1 MAIKIV
7 TDSTSD
13 LPLDLAE
20 RLGITV
26 VPLNVHFGLDEV
38 FKDGI
43 DITADQFYERLITGE
58 QLPTTSQPSPGDF
71 IEAYNRVGK
80 DADGIVS
87 VHVSGKLSGTYNSAV
102 QAKDQADVPCPI
114 EVVDTLQA
122 SMGIGMIAMAAARAA
137 SQGADLEEVAD
148 VARRAIAQSQC
159 FALLDTLEYVQRGG
173 RIGKAQALLGS
184 ILKIKPMIII
194 RDGEVHELAKAR
206 TTSKAIARL
215 EEFARGFAPLDSIC
229 VLHSTTPKV
238 AEEIAENLRE
248 LLTADK
254 VPFVARFGPVLGT
267 HTGPG
272 AVGVGLLR
280 TESASTSEG

>member
-1 MAIKIV
+1 MAVKIV

-26 VPLNVHFGLDEV
+26 VPLNVHFGTEV

-43 DITADQFYERLITGE
+43 DITADQFYERLITGD

-71 IEAYNRVGK
+71 IEAYKGVGK

-87 VHVSGKLSGTYNSAV
+87 VHISGKLSGTYNSAV
-102 QAKDQADVPCPI
+102 QAKDQADVHCPI

-159 FALLDTLEYVQRGG
+159 FALLDTLEYVQKGG

-184 ILKIKPMIII
+184 ILKIKPMITI

-280 TESASTSEG
+280 IESASTSEG